1 MSLTKVTFSMIEGAS
16 ANVRDFGATGDGVTD
31 DRPAVTAALATLSS
45 GGTLYFPPGDYN
57 MKSFQITDSAIVLPI
72 GVNLLMDGGAWLVST
87 QGIFDAV
94 SGGSFISPLGDNIIR
109 CNIDGG
115 AYPTSGGVEGTWAV
129 WANVGVR
136 SYFSEAIGL
145 GAENVIV
152 QDSNIKNV
160 SYPIQIYGAKNWRIY
175 GNKFTNYKQSGVL
188 AGYYDG
194 YDCEDN
200 IIENNVFENAGDYAV
215 AFFAVGGEAQG
226 YVKNNTVADNNA
238 YNMNQRTNGY
248 AFGAEQGD
256 RDYQIG
262 FVFANN
268 IYTNDISTAG
278 TTSGGIT
285 ISTTKDSVV
294 SGNLFIGNGGVR
306 TETGINCRGSINCTI
321 VGNHISDFRGAAIN
335 LDSVSTETTENILVA
350 NNTCVNS
357 GSADAQCITIARTR
371 SSKHITVTG
380 NYLAWDVG
388 FTRFDANTTAIYTNI
403 ATGKTVS
410 DINISNNTIVRYPAY
425 GIAFAGLTASKA
437 TRINISGNL
446 LTGGDATLNQ
456 QNPLYVVHGEKVNI
470 NNNVMQSVYKG
481 IFSRN
486 SDYTFITGNNLY
498 GDTAATLPSYVD
510 ITSSTNQI
518 IKDNNFTGT
527 ATATISPA
535 ATGTNVSTN
544 NFGAP

>member
-1 MSLTKVTFSMIEGAS
+1 MSLTKVTFSMINGAS

-31 DRPAVTAALATLSS
+31 DRPAVTAALSTLSS
-45 GGTLYFPPGDYN
+45 GGTLYFPSGDYN
-57 MKSFQITDSAIVLPI
+57 MKSPQITDSAIVLPI
-72 GVNLLMDGGAWLVST
+72 GVNLLMDGNAWLVST
-87 QGIFDAV
+87 QGIFDATN
-94 SGGSFISPLGDNIIR
+94 GGSFIAPLGNNIIR

-115 AYPTSGGVEGTWAV
+115 AYPTTGGVEGTWAV
-129 WANVGVR
+129 WVNIGIR
-136 SYFSEAIGL
+136 GYFSTTIGL

-152 QDSNIKNV
+152 QNSEIKNV
-160 SYPIQIYGAKNWRIY
+160 EFPIQIYGAKNWRIY

-194 YDCEDN
+194 YDCENN
-200 IIENNVFENAGDYAV
+200 IIENNVFEDAGDYAV
-215 AFFAVGGEAQG
+215 AFFQVGGEAQG
-226 YVKNNTVADNNA
+226 YGKNNTIANNNA
-238 YNMNQRTNGY
+238 YNMNQRTNGF
-248 AFGAEQGD
+248 AFGVEQGN

-278 TTSGGIT
+278 ATAGGIT

-294 SGNLFIGNGGVR
+294 ANNLFISNGGVR
-306 TETGINCRGSINCTI
+306 TETGVNCRGSINCTI
-321 VGNHISDFRGAAIN
+321 IGNHISDFRGSAIN
-335 LDSVSTETTENILVA
+335 LDSVATATTENLSVV
-350 NNTCVNS
+350 NNTCLNC
-357 GSADAQCITIARTR
+357 GSLVAQCIAIASTQ

-380 NYLAWDVG
+380 NYLAWNVG
-388 FTRFDANTTAIYTNI
+388 FTRFDANTTAIYLNI

-425 GIAFAGLTASKA
+425 GIFVSGLTASKA
-437 TRINISGNL
+437 TRINISDNL

-456 QNPLYVVHGEKVNI
+456 QNPLYVNEGEKVSI
-470 NNNVMQSVYKG
+470 NNNVMQSAYKG

-510 ITSSTNQI
+510 ITSSTYQI
-518 IKDNNFTGT
+518 VKDNNFIGT
-527 ATATISPA
+527 VTAAISPA
-535 ATGTNVSTN
+535 AAGTNVDVN
-544 NFGAP
+544 NYI